1 MSTDSAKLDAFR
13 KEVRAWLKANLP
25 KGWGTPEYKA
35 PDAFSPEAH
44 ELGKSWQKKL
54 YDAGYTGFGYPK
66 EYGGIERPPHEV
78 AIVREEL
85 MRYGTPGG
93 PLSLGQLMAAPDIL
107 AHGQEWQK
115 KRFIPKILSGE
126 ESWCELFSEP
136 NAGSD
141 IANVQTTA
149 VKDGDQWVVNGQ
161 KIWTSMWEFADFGVL
176 AAKTDPSA
184 PRHRNLTCFIV
195 DCHSPGYTRG
205 PLKQMTGSAEFGEEY
220 FDNMRVPDKN
230 RMGEVNQGWGVV
242 LTALMSERSGGG
254 GPGGGGFW
262 ASGTSAAGIS
272 TALGAGLLGIYSLVD
287 LAKKTCRYGKPVWED
302 ASFRHKIVQIA
313 IEQEAMRCSG
323 RRMVAKM
330 RKGIMPTN
338 EASMIKNFQAEMRRR
353 HGDLATE
360 IIGAYSQL
368 MKGSKRAID
377 DGQWVYQMI
386 RARGA
391 TIEMGTSE
399 VNRNIIAERILGLP
413 RA

>member
-1 MSTDSAKLDAFR
+1 MSTDPAKLDAFR

-25 KGWGTPEYKA
+25 KGWGTPEYTA
-35 PDAFSPEAH
+35 PDPFSREAH
-44 ELGKSWQKKL
+44 EQGKWWQKKL

-66 EYGGIERPPHEV
+66 QYGGIERPPQEI
-78 AIVREEL
+78 AIIREEL
-85 MRYGTPGG
+85 ARYGTPGG

-115 KRFIPKILSGE
+115 ERFIPKILSGE

-141 IANVQTTA
+141 IANIQTTA
-149 VKDGDQWVVNGQ
+149 VKDGDEWVVNGQ
-161 KIWTSMWEFADFGVL
+161 KIWTSMWEFADFGIM
-176 AAKTDPSA
+176 AAKTDPA
-184 PRHRNLTCFIV
+184 ARRHHNLTCFIV
-195 DCHSPGYTRG
+195 DCHAPGYTRG
-205 PLKQMTGSAEFGEEY
+205 PLEQMTGSAEFGEEY

-230 RMGEVNQGWGVV
+230 RIGEVDQGWGVV

-262 ASGTSAAGIS
+262 SGGAAGIS
-272 TALGAGLLGIYSLVD
+272 SALGAGLLSIYSLVD
-287 LAKKTCRYGKPVWED
+287 LAKETRRYGKPVWED

-323 RRMVAKM
+323 RRMVARM

-353 HGDLATE
+353 HGDLAME

-368 MKGSKRAID
+368 MRGSKRAIN
-377 DGQWVYQMI
+377 DGQWVYQML

>member
-13 KEVRAWLKANLP
+13 REVRAWLKANLP
-25 KGWGTPEYKA
+25 KGWGTPEYTA
-35 PDAFSPEAH
+35 PDAFSREAH
-44 ELGKSWQKKL
+44 ELGKSWQKRL
-54 YDAGYTGFGYPK
+54 YDVGYTGFGYPK
-66 EYGGIERPPHEV
+66 KYGGIERPPQEI
-78 AIVREEL
+78 AIIREEL
-85 MRYGTPGG
+85 ARYGTPGG

-115 KRFIPKILSGE
+115 ERFIPKILSGE

-149 VKDGDQWVVNGQ
+149 VKDGDEWVVNGQ

-176 AAKTDPSA
+176 AAKTDPAA
-184 PRHRNLTCFIV
+184 PRHRNLSCFIV
-195 DCHSPGYTRG
+195 DCHGQGYTRG
-205 PLKQMTGSAEFGEEY
+205 PLEQMTGSAEFGEEY

-230 RMGEVNQGWGVV
+230 RIGEVNQGWGVV

-262 ASGTSAAGIS
+262 AGGAAGVS
-272 TALGAGLLGIYSLVD
+272 SALGAGLLGTYSLVN
-287 LAKKTCRYGKPVWED
+287 LAKETCRYGKPVWED
-302 ASFRHKIVQIA
+302 ASFRRKIVQIA

-323 RRMVAKM
+323 RRMVARM
-330 RKGIMPTN
+330 LKGIVPTN
-338 EASMIKNFQAEMRRR
+338 EASMIKNFQAEMRKR
-353 HGDLATE
+353 HGDLAME

-368 MKGSKRAID
+368 MRGSKRAID
-377 DGQWVYQMI
+377 EGQWVYQMM

-399 VNRNIIAERILGLP
+399 VNRNIIAERMLGLP

>member
-1 MSTDSAKLDAFR
+1 
-13 KEVRAWLKANLP
+13 
-25 KGWGTPEYKA
+25 
-35 PDAFSPEAH
+35 
-44 ELGKSWQKKL
+44 
-54 YDAGYTGFGYPK
+54 
-66 EYGGIERPPHEV
+66 
-78 AIVREEL
+78 
-85 MRYGTPGG
+85 
-93 PLSLGQLMAAPDIL
+93 
-107 AHGQEWQK
+107 
-115 KRFIPKILSGE
+115 
-126 ESWCELFSEP
+126 
-136 NAGSD
+136 
-141 IANVQTTA
+141 
-149 VKDGDQWVVNGQ
+149 
-161 KIWTSMWEFADFGVL
+161 
-176 AAKTDPSA
+176 
-184 PRHRNLTCFIV
+184 
-195 DCHSPGYTRG
+195 
-205 PLKQMTGSAEFGEEY
+205 MTGSAEFGEEY

-230 RMGEVNQGWGVV
+230 RIGEVNQGWGVV

-262 ASGTSAAGIS
+262 AGGAAGITS
-272 TALGAGLLGIYSLVD
+272 ALGAGLLGIYSLVD
-287 LAKKTCRYGKPVWED
+287 LAKKTRRYGKSVWED

-323 RRMVAKM
+323 RRMVARM

-368 MKGSKRAID
+368 MRGSKRAID